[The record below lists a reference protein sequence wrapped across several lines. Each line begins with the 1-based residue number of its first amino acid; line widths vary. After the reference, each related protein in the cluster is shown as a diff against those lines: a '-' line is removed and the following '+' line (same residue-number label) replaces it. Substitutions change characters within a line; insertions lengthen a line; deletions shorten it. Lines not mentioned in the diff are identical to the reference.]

1 MADGTVI
8 KGNYLTVLLSAC
20 IGAGVGSFAAFSLF
34 VSTPYSDS
42 SYANRPASSDWGSE
56 NGVPGG
62 NLTSTTGRT
71 APALDRSEVPRE
83 APKNQS
89 DPDEAEGGSRFEESA
104 VVRSSDY
111 SNAPPAG
118 ADLIEADP
126 VLYVDRLPKRLG
138 QEPKN
143 YGDRA
148 ISAD

>member
-1 MADGTVI
+1 M
-8 KGNYLTVLLSAC
+8 
-20 IGAGVGSFAAFSLF
+20 
-34 VSTPYSDS
+34 
-42 SYANRPASSDWGSE
+42 
-56 NGVPGG
+56 
-62 NLTSTTGRT
+62 
-71 APALDRSEVPRE
+71 PRE